1 MWPVLGTECCYQ
13 KKARRPPLAVK
24 DFGCVYLVGL
34 LCCMEQ
40 EAWGKISPVAWAK
53 VLHSR
58 NDQMCVLKDGQRT
71 RATISKHNYVLFIR
85 KADTFFSLDGCD
97 LKARS
102 FKPYTSKEA
111 FPSFPTI
118 AQNDDVH
125 PWEFLRFLCVHCS
138 CSFFLLDTT
147 RKTTGLLVW
156 EVHF

>member
-1 MWPVLGTECCYQ
+1 MLLP

-71 RATISKHNYVLFIR
+71 RATISKHNSVLFIR
-85 KADTFFSLDGCD
+85 KADTFFHEMDVTLRQD
-97 LKARS
+97 LLNHILRKRPFHPFRQLPRTTMCTLGNFYAS
-102 FKPYTSKEA
+102 YA
-111 FPSFPTI
+111 CI
-118 AQNDDVH
+118 AAAVS
-125 PWEFLRFLCVHCS
+125 S
-138 CSFFLLDTT
+138 C
-147 RKTTGLLVW
+147 
-156 EVHF
+156 